1 MFAADPYQSVR
12 SRNWFKVNW
21 LLYNAKLT
29 HRFSDQTLFSFN
41 FFGLNASRDA
51 VGFRTNRVDQIDS
64 FEERDLIKG
73 KFKNFGFESRLLHD
87 YKLL

>member
-1 MFAADPYQSVR
+1 MTFLEYLAQQAGGLNDSMFDLNPYQSVR

-41 FFGLNASRDA
+41 LFGLNASRDA
-51 VGFRTNRVDQIDS
+51 IGFRTNLVDQVDS
-64 FEERDLIKG
+64 FE
-73 KFKNFGFESRLLHD
+73 
-87 YKLL
+87 